1 MMVNWLS
8 SRVVAMSQ
16 NVERVLMRD
25 EGVPERKVRIIRH
38 GFPLEKFT
46 DARHSEVDEL
56 AVHLG

>member
-1 MMVNWLS
+1 
-8 SRVVAMSQ
+8 MSQ

-25 EGVPERKVRIIRH
+25 ECVPERKVRIIRH